1 MRKRY
6 DFFID
11 VAQFPLVTL
20 LIAVILLGTGNILV
34 NPSTAILWKPTN
46 HYVILASACL
56 RMFGGAIVML
66 FPLSVLIALLNKRFE
81 EVFASLIGVIS
92 YIVILIT
99 TMFFASDKLPADAYS
114 SMLGIGTGVLES
126 SRVMG
131 VVRYPLQL
139 GILASFICYV
149 LTKHCFERTRNR
161 KTYGL
166 FSFIDKNTMAL
177 LLVIVYSFAAG
188 IAISYVWKYFILG
201 LYQVFA
207 FIADDITNPFNLFLY
222 GVIEKLMAL
231 LNMVH
236 IPRNA
241 FWFTELGGS
250 WLDSLGRKYV
260 GDVAIWTAQITSGSI
275 ARGTGRFITP
285 NYMIQMFAL
294 PGYIVAL
301 FTLVS
306 NRFEKRKYISF
317 MVIAIVASILCG
329 NALPFELFMFCAS
342 PLLFFFHVGI
352 SGMLYAVFEWAK
364 IFIGFSY
371 TGSALFASVG
381 SLADLLVYF
390 KSATMIG
397 SLSFILILGVV
408 IFGLYFLATRIYYR
422 YLAIDMFQ
430 VGKEKQLVEQL
441 VDCLGG
447 IENIKIVDRNIF
459 KLLVQVKSDQIVDV
473 MRLRK
478 LCFSKVFESKT
489 GYVLY
494 FYKASPKLYDSIKV
508 QMKEYEDYQ
517 RRGGPNLR

>member
-11 VAQFPLVTL
+11 VAQFPLITL

-34 NPSTAILWKPTN
+34 NPSTAIFWKPTN

-56 RMFGGAIVML
+56 KMFGGAIIMM
-66 FPLSVLIALLNKRFE
+66 FPLTVLIALLNKRFE
-81 EVFASLIGVIS
+81 EVYASLIGVIS

-126 SRVMG
+126 SQMMG
-131 VVRYPLQL
+131 AVRHPLQI
-139 GILASFICYV
+139 GVLASFVCYL

-166 FSFIDKNTMAL
+166 LSFIDKNTLAL
-177 LLVIVYSFAAG
+177 LLVIMYSFLAG

-201 LYQVFA
+201 LFEVFA

-222 GVIEKLMAL
+222 GVIEKLMSL
-231 LNMVH
+231 LNLVH

-250 WLDSLGRKYV
+250 WLDSLGRKYA
-260 GDVAIWTAQITSGSI
+260 GDVSIWSAQIVSGAI

-285 NYMIQMFAL
+285 NYVIQMFAI
-294 PGYIVAL
+294 PGYVVAL

-317 MVIAIVASILCG
+317 VVIAILASVLFG

-342 PLLFFFHVGI
+342 PLLFFFHVSM
-352 SGMLYAVFEWAK
+352 SGMLYAIFEWAK
-364 IFIGFSY
+364 IFVGFSY
-371 TGSALFASVG
+371 SGTPLFASVG

-390 KSATMIG
+390 KSATMMR
-397 SLSFILILGVV
+397 SLSFMLI
-408 IFGLYFLATRIYYR
+408 IGLIVFVLYILATRVYYR

-430 VGKEKQLVEQL
+430 VGKEKLLVEQL
-441 VDCLGG
+441 LECLGG

-494 FYKASPKLYDSIKV
+494 FYKASPKLYDSIK
-508 QMKEYEDYQ
+508 QQLKEYEDYQ

>member
-260 GDVAIWTAQITSGSI
+260 GDVAID
-275 ARGTGRFITP
+275 
-285 NYMIQMFAL
+285 
-294 PGYIVAL
+294 
-301 FTLVS
+301 
-306 NRFEKRKYISF
+306 RK
-317 MVIAIVASILCG
+317 
-329 NALPFELFMFCAS
+329 
-342 PLLFFFHVGI
+342 
-352 SGMLYAVFEWAK
+352 
-364 IFIGFSY
+364 
-371 TGSALFASVG
+371 SV
-381 SLADLLVYF
+381 V
-390 KSATMIG
+390 
-397 SLSFILILGVV
+397 
-408 IFGLYFLATRIYYR
+408 
-422 YLAIDMFQ
+422 
-430 VGKEKQLVEQL
+430 
-441 VDCLGG
+441 
-447 IENIKIVDRNIF
+447 
-459 KLLVQVKSDQIVDV
+459 
-473 MRLRK
+473 
-478 LCFSKVFESKT
+478 
-489 GYVLY
+489 
-494 FYKASPKLYDSIKV
+494 
-508 QMKEYEDYQ
+508 
-517 RRGGPNLR
+517 